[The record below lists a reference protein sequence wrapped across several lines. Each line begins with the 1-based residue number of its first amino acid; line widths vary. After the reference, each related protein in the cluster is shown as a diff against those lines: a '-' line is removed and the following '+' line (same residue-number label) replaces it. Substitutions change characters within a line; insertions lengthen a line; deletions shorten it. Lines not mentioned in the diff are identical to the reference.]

1 MSTTEH
7 DRFMRDHQE
16 HARDYEDVMR
26 SSGQR
31 EAPIRSAMSDIPAS
45 ALTTA
50 LFTAHKPRPGKTVY
64 KYNTAKKAWL
74 ATK

>member
-1 MSTTEH
+1 
-7 DRFMRDHQE
+7 
-16 HARDYEDVMR
+16 
-26 SSGQR
+26 
-31 EAPIRSAMSDIPAS
+31 MSDIPAS